1 MFTYK
6 CIDPQH
12 WGQSTS
18 LSVHTNTSSSLK
30 HRQPTG
36 TGQNSVWPPSVS
48 TRLSVCWS
56 ICQQRYAKKQIL
68 REIGEKTRTGKGPL
82 HDGSS
87 DDNKETVFLYFRVKN
102 ENTFSETGSETYSW
116 QPDSSLLIEWPS
128 TSYTGSL
135 YTTEC
140 CIMWIHIYGV
150 SRSEAQCE
158 TLESDCRENSGG
170 STWAFTAHLFSN
182 VLGKVTAPFPPQRN
196 KPEYIQDIKYT
207 GGDLTIH
214 SFCLMEELL
223 ENANEDDLQQ
233 GHPSFHSKT
242 SAQKINQSINQILF
256 V

>member
-1 MFTYK
+1 MLTVCGFDSRITDVFTYK
-6 CIDPQH
+6 CIDPRH

-36 TGQNSVWPPSVS
+36 TGQNSVWPASVS

-68 REIGEKTRTGKGPL
+68 REIGEKTRDQERARYMMGPVMTIRKL
-82 HDGSS
+82 WLRC
-87 DDNKETVFLYFRVKN
+87 FCVKN

-140 CIMWIHIYGV
+140 SIMWIHIYGV

-158 TLESDCRENSGG
+158 TLEPDCRENSGG
-170 STWAFTAHLFSN
+170 STWAFTAHLFCN

-196 KPEYIQDIKYT
+196 KAEYIQDIKYT

-214 SFCLMEELL
+214 SVLLMEELL
-223 ENANEDDLQQ
+223 ENANEDDL
-233 GHPSFHSKT
+233 
-242 SAQKINQSINQILF
+242 
-256 V
+256 